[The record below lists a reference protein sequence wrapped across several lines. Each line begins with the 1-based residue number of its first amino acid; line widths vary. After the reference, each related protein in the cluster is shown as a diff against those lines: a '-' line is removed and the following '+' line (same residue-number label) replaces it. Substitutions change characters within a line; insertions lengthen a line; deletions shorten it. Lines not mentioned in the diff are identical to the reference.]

1 MNVGNPFFTKLDG
14 GYRVLVPDAYRVG
27 QTIVLYVKRKGWAI
41 ATPIGGKVELKE
53 DFKSDIFLLP
63 EPSPEFLSPAQ
74 LDKLL
79 ERLPEKLKSQVK
91 PDVKEGSTDPEQVVR
106 EYATEHGLPEQEV
119 LANVAA
125 LVKQYEQSSDLGKQ
139 CLAAVYQKNLK
150 QAATRCEQ
158 NATSKVDLLKKKRQ
172 EVEALS
178 KSQLKSDRSVEPSF
192 VYESGEIILVTD
204 RAMQLRADPE
214 PRASRDTLFVE
225 AGPGKSTPAQIEE
238 GRRQLIKLTE
248 EVVGEFKSTG
258 DTYYANYQFDK
269 ALVSYNEGL
278 SYVEKKDLP
287 TLWADMQWTIGL
299 ADWQI
304 GIRTKEAAIQENL
317 AEAVNRYK
325 EAQSVYT
332 QSAFPEA
339 WAAIENN
346 LGNVLREQGIRTGGE
361 KGTRLLAQAVEAY
374 RAALTVRTK
383 EQLPQQWATT
393 QNNLGNVLR
402 EQGIR
407 TGGEAG
413 TQLLGQAVEA
423 YRAALTVYTK
433 DQLPQD
439 WAMTQNNLG
448 NVLQNQGTRTGGEAG
463 TQLLAQAVEA
473 YRAALAIYTKDQ
485 LPQDW
490 AMTQNNLGNVLR
502 EQGIRTGGEAGTQLL
517 AQAVA
522 AYRAAI
528 EIRTR
533 EHLPQAWA
541 QTHNNLAKAALLLE
555 DWPTAA
561 ESYRN
566 VLMLYPDYTEA
577 YQIANGVYHEKLFAY
592 TSAFAVTEQW
602 LHRHPNDLSA
612 QANFAEAHL
621 TTERFG
627 EAERR
632 LGELLKKPDLDLN
645 ASVGLRIV
653 DVVTA
658 LAMKKA
664 NAVPQKLQELRT
676 FVSGQPESFHPDWSF
691 DGTTHFVQTE
701 EVFARYRAW
710 LMELFA
716 VVKSKNRAA
725 LLAALDRVQAGFT
738 P

>member
-1 MNVGNPFFTKLDG
+1 MRTGTCIVVLTLVLLSLEGFARAENWLQGQVFENHGNTKKPALGAQVWIVNVGNPFFTKLDG

-346 LGNVLREQGIRTGGE
+346 LGAVLSEQGIRTGGE
-361 KGTRLLAQAVEAY
+361 KGTRLLAQAVAAY

-383 EQLPQQWATT
+383 EQLPQDWATT
-393 QNNLGNVLR
+393 QNNLGAVLR
-402 EQGIR
+402 EQG
-407 TGGEAG
+407 T
-413 TQLLGQAVEA
+413 
-423 YRAALTVYTK
+423 
-433 DQLPQD
+433 
-439 WAMTQNNLG
+439 
-448 NVLQNQGTRTGGEAG
+448 
-463 TQLLAQAVEA
+463 
-473 YRAALAIYTKDQ
+473 
-485 LPQDW
+485 
-490 AMTQNNLGNVLR
+490 
-502 EQGIRTGGEAGTQLL
+502 RTGGEAGTQLL

-522 AYRAAI
+522 AYRAAL

-533 EHLPQAWA
+533 EHLPEGWA
-541 QTHNNLAKAALLLE
+541 QTHNNLAKSALALE

-566 VLMLYPDYTEA
+566 VLTLYPDYNEA
-577 YQIANGVYHEKLFAY
+577 YQITNGVYHDKLFAY
-592 TSAFAVTEQW
+592 TSAFELSKQW
-602 LHRHPNDLSA
+602 LDRHPADVSA

-621 TTERFG
+621 TTGRYG
-627 EAERR
+627 EAEHR
-632 LGELLKKPDLDLN
+632 LGELLKKPDLDPN
-645 ASVGLRIV
+645 AWAGLRIV

-658 LAMKKA
+658 LALKKA
-664 NAVPQKLQELRT
+664 NIVPQKLQELRT

-701 EVFARYRAW
+701 QVFAPHRAW

-716 VVKSKNRAA
+716 VVKSKDRAA
-725 LLAALDRVQAGFT
+725 LLAALDHVQSSFK

>member
-361 KGTRLLAQAVEAY
+361 
-374 RAALTVRTK
+374 
-383 EQLPQQWATT
+383 
-393 QNNLGNVLR
+393 
-402 EQGIR
+402 
-407 TGGEAG
+407 
-413 TQLLGQAVEA
+413 
-423 YRAALTVYTK
+423 
-433 DQLPQD
+433 
-439 WAMTQNNLG
+439 
-448 NVLQNQGTRTGGEAG
+448 
-463 TQLLAQAVEA
+463 
-473 YRAALAIYTKDQ
+473 
-485 LPQDW
+485 
-490 AMTQNNLGNVLR
+490 
-502 EQGIRTGGEAGTQLL
+502 AGTQLL